1 MIKRITITLD
11 ENIIAKIRSIQ
22 AEKILK
28 ANRSISFSQVVE
40 QILREG
46 LKNRPVESSN
56 GEETTFG
63 L

>member
-22 AEKILK
+22 AEKIAK
-28 ANRSISFSQVVE
+28 TNRSISFSQVVE

-46 LKNRPVESSN
+46 LKNRPAESSN
-56 GEETTFG
+56 GEEITFG